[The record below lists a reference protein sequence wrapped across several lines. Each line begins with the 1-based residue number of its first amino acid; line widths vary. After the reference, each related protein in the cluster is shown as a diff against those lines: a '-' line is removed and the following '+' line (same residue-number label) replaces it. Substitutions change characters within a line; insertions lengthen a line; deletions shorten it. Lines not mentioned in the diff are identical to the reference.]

1 MPVRTKRWNEPV
13 VSEDGLRIL
22 VCRYRPR
29 GVPASEAT
37 WSAWC
42 PALAPSKGLHADA
55 YGKGESAPL
64 AFEEY
69 ERRYLA
75 EMKAQQFWI
84 DGFAKNVVAGET
96 ITLLCSSA
104 CVDEA
109 RCHRSLLK
117 RLIEEAAHKLSA
129 QHPGAQAHPGV
140 ARRRRPAD

>member
-13 VSEDGLRIL
+13 APEDGLRIL

-55 YGKGESAPL
+55 YGKGESEPL
-64 AFEEY
+64 AFDEY
-69 ERRYLA
+69 TRRYLS

-84 DGFAKNVVAGET
+84 DGFAKNVLAGET
-96 ITLLCSSA
+96 LTLLCSSA

-109 RCHRSLLK
+109 RCHRSLLR
-117 RLIEEAAHKLSA
+117 RLIEEAADRMSA
-129 QHPGAQAHPGV
+129 QQSGVPGRPVVQRG
-140 ARRRRPAD
+140 RRRSD